1 MRAKK
6 KRKIAFCVLIIIGPR
21 PLGGRAPGAPPP
33 WIRQCMYLERKLV
46 TNAFIVTIMM
56 IIWHLRLRKLLAG
69 LFEILMIK
77 AAIPRFIIPMRMSI
91 RIRVRKILMR
101 TPYSAFQYPS
111 NVPAYFLPY
120 FKEVRPIKMIKACPK
135 KSMCHFQKLEMILK

>member
-1 MRAKK
+1 
-6 KRKIAFCVLIIIGPR
+6 
-21 PLGGRAPGAPPP
+21 
-33 WIRQCMYLERKLV
+33 MYLERKLV
-46 TNAFIVTIMM
+46 TNAFIVIIMM

-111 NVPAYFLPY
+111 NVSAYFYLTFNCACIILFSFTGKCNIFY
-120 FKEVRPIKMIKACPK
+120 LKCGYNQRFFYHIYVSCCKYTMYKRPIMDLIY
-135 KSMCHFQKLEMILK
+135 